1 MMNYFFVYELQAAF
15 KLGRRTKVDC
25 GSSSAN
31 AIDRIRRDLMWQGS
45 KYTGWLGRDLGQ
57 SGNGRGETMND
68 EEG

>member
-1 MMNYFFVYELQAAF
+1 M
-15 KLGRRTKVDC
+15 KVRLC
-25 GSSSAN
+25 GSSS

-45 KYTGWLGRDLGQ
+45 KCTGWLGRDLGQ